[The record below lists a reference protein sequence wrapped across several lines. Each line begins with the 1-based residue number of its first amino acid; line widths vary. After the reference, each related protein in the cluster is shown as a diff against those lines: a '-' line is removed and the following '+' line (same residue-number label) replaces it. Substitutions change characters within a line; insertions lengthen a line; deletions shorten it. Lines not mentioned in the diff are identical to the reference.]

1 MMDALGYFGAL
12 VMGFILGLLG
22 GGGSV
27 ITVPILVYLLRV
39 DVVLATAYSLFIVG
53 ASSFFGALSYWRKG
67 LVRIKTGIYFGIPS
81 VIMVFI
87 TRKWILPN
95 ISDVWF
101 TLGTWSMTKDLFI
114 LILFSGMMII
124 SAYYIIRVR
133 VRPLNEKTLIPLKN
147 TWFVVIAEGLL
158 IGLLTGLVGAGGG
171 FVIVPALMLF
181 FHLEIKEAV
190 ATSLFIITIKSLVGF
205 VGDLTNYQ
213 IDWSLLLL
221 FTSLAVVGIF
231 FGSIFSSKVSGKNVK
246 KIFGWLLL
254 VMGVFMLFGE
264 LLFSLFN

>member
-1 MMDALGYFGAL
+1 MEGLGYFGAL

-27 ITVPILVYLLRV
+27 MTVPILVYLLRV

-67 LVRIKTGIYFGIPS
+67 LVRFKTGIYFGVPS

-95 ISDVWF
+95 IPDVWF
-101 TLGTWSMTKDLFI
+101 AIGSWSMTKELFI
-114 LILFSGMMII
+114 LVLFSGMMII
-124 SAYYIIRVR
+124 SAYYIIRVK
-133 VRPLNEKTLIPLKN
+133 VRPLNEKTILPSKN
-147 TWFVVIAEGLL
+147 TWLVVVSEGVL
-158 IGLLTGLVGAGGG
+158 IGFLTGLVGAGGG
-171 FVIVPALMLF
+171 FIIVPALLLF
-181 FHLEIKEAV
+181 FELDIKEAI
-190 ATSLFIITIKSLVGF
+190 ATSLFIITIKSLIGF
-205 VGDLTNYQ
+205 IGDITVYQ
-213 IDWSLLLL
+213 IDWYLLMI
-221 FTSLAVVGIF
+221 FTGLAVVGIF
-231 FGSIFSSKVSGKNVK
+231 LGSIMSSRVSGKSLK

-264 LLFSLFN
+264 VLYSLFN